1 VYPCVSVAKLTKMI
15 YYNLFYEYCP
25 EILGELY
32 FRFGIKIIPE
42 NRYPLDPEGIKRICI
57 FGTSG
62 IGNLIMLTPMIRTLK
77 AGIPDSKIT
86 VFVLPNGAKDVLED
100 SPFVDQVIV
109 LDNKSKIGE
118 IRHDFP
124 DLTISAT
131 HRGFM
136 RAKEAFR
143 TGAFWRV
150 GFRYDHKGKNNTGYL
165 YTQAVPYDESKHE
178 VEQGLDLIH
187 PLGYPEIRK
196 LYMHVEESDREFA
209 DKLLFES
216 GVKEGETIFGIFTGL
231 DPNNPKGRC
240 IPIERFAGIGD
251 RLITEYDG
259 KVIIV
264 GGAGE
269 TPTAEKISE
278 LMKNKPIILTGKT
291 TLRQLASVLEK
302 CRLFVG
308 SDGGPM
314 HIASAMETPV
324 VGVFG
329 PTDWI
334 AHAPYGEKCLVV
346 KSDLPCSPCHKPH
359 EEGVKCETFDC
370 LKAITVDMIM
380 EAVYTL
386 MK

>member
-1 VYPCVSVAKLTKMI
+1 MI
-15 YYNLFYEYCP
+15 YYTLFYEYCP

-32 FRFGIKIIPE
+32 FRLGIRTIPE
-42 NRYPLDPEGIKRICI
+42 NRYPLDPGGIKRICI

-86 VFVLPNGAKDVLED
+86 VFVLPNGAKEVLEGSD
-100 SPFVDQVIV
+100 LVDRVIV
-109 LDNKSKIGE
+109 MDDKFKMGD

-124 DLTISAT
+124 DLAIAAT

-150 GFRYDHKGKNNTGYL
+150 GFIYDYKRKNNTSFL

-178 VEQGLDLIH
+178 VEQGLDLIR
-187 PLGYPEIRK
+187 PLGYPEIKK

-209 DKLLFES
+209 NKLLSES
-216 GVKEGETIFGIFTGL
+216 GIKEGDLLFGLFTGL
-231 DPNNPKGRC
+231 DLNNPKGRC
-240 IPIERFAGIGD
+240 IPIERFAEIGD
-251 RLITEYDG
+251 RLATKYDG

-264 GGAGE
+264 GSAGE
-269 TPTAEKISE
+269 TPTAENIAS

-291 TLRQLASVLEK
+291 TLRQLAVVLGK

-324 VGVFG
+324 VGIFG
-329 PTDWI
+329 PTDWV
-334 AHAPYGEKCLVV
+334 AHAPYGERCLVV

-359 EEGVKCETFDC
+359 GEGVKCETLDC
-370 LKAITVDMIM
+370 LKAITVDMVM
-380 EAVYTL
+380 DAVHQL